1 MMESMT
7 DMLCTEHWSMLLCRR
22 ASLLMLLLIASPLY
36 AQDTSASFVLA
47 GFGIGTSYGIQTSD
61 VPVYA
66 GSHEC
71 GEFEQGHLI
80 SAMLGGRLVLPSLV
94 ATNLGLD
101 TRLRGV
107 YSSGRLWALPLDP
120 VRVQDG
126 ETGELV
132 TLDREFRLESQM
144 WSAYVDLLFQY
155 SLDWM
160 AVAVGP
166 SLGFRLNTSFEQTDN
181 ILGPGDYRFPDGQ
194 PSHPMPAGPSLVN
207 SNLAFGPMAVLSY
220 GLPLAPG
227 KQFTVEA
234 SARYE
239 LLSPVADATWH
250 GMEFG
255 AGIGLL
261 FDITPSPEPPPPV
274 VVVPAQ
280 PPKLTASID
289 VFAVDEHGDRI
300 EVPIVRVSELLY
312 RQHVPLLAA
321 IIFEQDSS
329 VVASRYV
336 RLTTAAA
343 DSFEVSNLTGLSVL
357 QIQHQ
362 ALNVLGSRLRAN
374 PSAHLSLYG
383 SIAHQESPSVA
394 RQRALAVRSYL
405 ENVWHI
411 DSSRLPII
419 DGIGPMERSNE
430 ATEDGRADNRRVELA
445 SDMPM
450 ILAPV
455 VTEEIERSFNPPILQ
470 LRPRIES
477 EAGVKE
483 WLVAVRQGEQEIGRF
498 SSNDQSADQ
507 APELVW
513 DVIRENIDSTLSP
526 VETELTV
533 EDSSGGVVSAR
544 TQVPLLM
551 QRNKQIVDKRI
562 ELHGDR
568 ERIAYSLVAFNFRS
582 AELGTGNEAEIRA
595 IATAIKPGATV
606 NVVGY
611 TDRIGDER
619 HNVALS
625 EQRAANVASAIRT
638 WLDALGIANV
648 TVDSMGA
655 GIETSRFGNDLP
667 EGRMLSRG
675 VSVTIEQNAGE
686 GEQ

>member
-1 MMESMT
+1 
-7 DMLCTEHWSMLLCRR
+7 MLN
-22 ASLLMLLLIASPLY
+22 
-36 AQDTSASFVLA
+36 
-47 GFGIGTSYGIQTSD
+47 
-61 VPVYA
+61 
-66 GSHEC
+66 
-71 GEFEQGHLI
+71 
-80 SAMLGGRLVLPSLV
+80 GRLVLPSLL
-94 ATNLGLD
+94 TTKLGID
-101 TRLRGV
+101 ARLRGAL
-107 YSSGRLWALPLDP
+107 SSGRLWTLPLDP
-120 VRVQDG
+120 VRVTDG

-132 TLDREFRLESQM
+132 TLDREFRLESQI
-144 WSAYVDLLFQY
+144 WSAYVDLLLQY
-155 SLDWM
+155 SMDRV
-160 AVAVGP
+160 AVAAGP
-166 SLGFRLNTSFEQTDN
+166 SLGYRLHSSFEQTDN

-194 PSHPMPAGPSLVN
+194 PSHPMAAGPLLIN
-207 SNLAFGPMAVLSY
+207 SSLAFGPMVAASY
-220 GLPLAPG
+220 MLPLTPRKLLA
-227 KQFTVEA
+227 VEA

-239 LLSPVADATWH
+239 LLSPVTNVTWQ
-250 GMEFG
+250 GVELG

-274 VVVPAQ
+274 VVVPSQ

-312 RQHVPLLAA
+312 RQHAPLLAA
-321 IIFEQDSS
+321 IFFEEDS
-329 VVASRYV
+329 VDVASRYMK
-336 RLTTAAA
+336 LNAAGA
-343 DSFEVSNLTGLSVL
+343 DSFEVSNLAGRSVL

-374 PSAHLSLYG
+374 PLAHLSLYG
-383 SIAHQESPSVA
+383 SIATQESPSLA
-394 RQRALAVRSYL
+394 RERALAVRSYL
-405 ENVWHI
+405 EDVWHI
-411 DSSRLPII
+411 DSSRLSIV
-419 DGIGPMERSNE
+419 DGIGPIERSNE

-445 SDMPM
+445 SDMPR

-483 WLVAVRQGEQEIGRF
+483 WVVAVRQGEEEIGHF

-513 DVIRENIDSTLSP
+513 DVIRDNVDSVLSP

-533 EDSSGGVVSAR
+533 EDSTGHVISAR

-562 ELHGDR
+562 ELHGNR

-582 AELGTGNEAEIRA
+582 AELGPGNEAEIRV

-638 WLDALGIANV
+638 WVDALGIANV
-648 TVDSMGA
+648 EVASTGA

-675 VSVTIEQNAGE
+675 VSVTIDQNT
-686 GEQ
+686 GEQEE